1 MSGTATPTP
10 RREATA
16 TLVRSTVVVAAI
28 RGIDI
33 GLSFLVSVLL
43 ANRFGTSGQLDA
55 FFLARRTTVGFADAI
70 RKLVGHIVMPSVVSK
85 IDRGEHLSIHG
96 LPRRVYVFVILFVLL
111 TLAGTLVPSALV
123 SAFAPGFT
131 GERHDLTAR
140 MMAIMM
146 PLLPVAVIGSLL
158 VSVLQANRR
167 YWLSEGTNIVQRAIL
182 VFVLAVAI
190 PPLGIIAG
198 AWTMLVSGIVGTAI
212 LFVGAWPIVRRRPE
226 SLLAP
231 QSGDDTEDGSQ
242 VGAQTGTGVSPAAAL
257 GGGVAAAIVLNA
269 YFQACSLLDFAVAS
283 TVPAGGVAALEYGAR
298 LVSLVPGLLMSSLN
312 TVLQPELVRAM
323 QHPDPA
329 EASTGLARF
338 QRIAFFAQMPVSI
351 GMMIGAQLMV
361 TILFGHGAFDAHS
374 IALASGTTA
383 GYAAAAIFLA
393 PMGAITLAIYAD
405 PRAPSLRDLLVI
417 AIGGLAIRGLM
428 LAFAAPAYGAVGI
441 AWAAA
446 VSTLL
451 AFALAQFVA
460 TRRFREFDMIVQL
473 VDFARTALCGAVAAA
488 GAYSLWIFAPA
499 AETTF
504 ARLLLLIAIGGVVVA
519 LYIGA
524 AILLHVPELAK
535 ARTILG
541 GIAAR
546 KFKRRAA

>member
-1 MSGTATPTP
+1 
-10 RREATA
+10 
-16 TLVRSTVVVAAI
+16 
-28 RGIDI
+28 
-33 GLSFLVSVLL
+33 
-43 ANRFGTSGQLDA
+43 
-55 FFLARRTTVGFADAI
+55 
-70 RKLVGHIVMPSVVSK
+70 
-85 IDRGEHLSIHG
+85 
-96 LPRRVYVFVILFVLL
+96 
-111 TLAGTLVPSALV
+111 
-123 SAFAPGFT
+123 
-131 GERHDLTAR
+131 
-140 MMAIMM
+140 
-146 PLLPVAVIGSLL
+146 
-158 VSVLQANRR
+158 
-167 YWLSEGTNIVQRAIL
+167 
-182 VFVLAVAI
+182 
-190 PPLGIIAG
+190 
-198 AWTMLVSGIVGTAI
+198 
-212 LFVGAWPIVRRRPE
+212 
-226 SLLAP
+226 
-231 QSGDDTEDGSQ
+231 
-242 VGAQTGTGVSPAAAL
+242 
-257 GGGVAAAIVLNA
+257 
-269 YFQACSLLDFAVAS
+269 
-283 TVPAGGVAALEYGAR
+283 
-298 LVSLVPGLLMSSLN
+298 
-312 TVLQPELVRAM
+312 
-323 QHPDPA
+323 
-329 EASTGLARF
+329 
-338 QRIAFFAQMPVSI
+338 MPVSI